1 MSFSEFVRKQLMNY
15 FIIVTILTLVIGI
28 LGLIYEPN
36 QRFGYE
42 AYFSPLLFGLIAV
55 IPSLVTYST
64 KELSLK
70 QSIMRKIFQLLLI
83 EAMILSFSHIMGI
96 LKSEMIGS
104 MILSILIVFVAVHL
118 IEWIINNKNAKKLTL
133 KLKAFQNTISN
144 QDGNS

>member
-1 MSFSEFVRKQLMNY
+1 MSISEFVRKQLMNY
-15 FIIVTILTLVIGI
+15 FIIVTILTLVIAI

-36 QRFGYE
+36 QSFGYE

-83 EAMILSFSHIMGI
+83 EAMILSFSHIVGI

-104 MILSILIVFVAVHL
+104 MILSILIIFVAVHL

-144 QDGNS
+144 HDENS